1 MSDSTEKL
9 LWAIGIIAIVGIVL
23 AALNGYISGLLATI
37 TGGGI

>member
-9 LWAIGIIAIVGIVL
+9 LWAIGIIAIVGIIIAVL
-23 AALNGYISGLLATI
+23 NSYITGLLSTI